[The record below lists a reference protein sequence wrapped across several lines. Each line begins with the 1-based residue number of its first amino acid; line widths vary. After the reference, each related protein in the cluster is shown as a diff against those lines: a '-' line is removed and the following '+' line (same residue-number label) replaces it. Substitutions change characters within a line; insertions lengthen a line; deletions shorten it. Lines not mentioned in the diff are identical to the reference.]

1 MSLGVARVS
10 MPPLEAI
17 RVWVEMAKKP
27 RDQWPA
33 DRDRQGFLILLPI
46 AWQKICALQRQE
58 DFEESVAKRIEADA
72 PWVGDM
78 GDILWESAREVLR
91 RVAPR
96 HSQEG
101 RLTPLDLEQQSGR
114 LYGSDSYVA
123 EAWAAVL
130 DGIAALARLGSDSF
144 AKRRAMAAV
153 RSNAAALA
161 SAWKG
166 NESTMANVVSRL
178 TLDKPADTR

>member
-46 AWQKICALQRQE
+46 AWQRICALQRQE

-78 GDILWESAREVLR
+78 GEILWESAREVLR
-91 RVAPR
+91 RAARP
-96 HSQEG
+96 SQEG
-101 RLTPLDLEQQSGR
+101 RLTPLDLERQAGK

-123 EAWAAVL
+123 DAWTVVL
-130 DGIAALARLGSDSF
+130 DGIVSLGRLGADSF

-153 RSNAAALA
+153 RSNALALA
-161 SAWKG
+161 TAWEG
-166 NESTMANVVSRL
+166 NESTMADLVSRL